1 MEFQYPADFMKVI
14 EFHGHVCPGLA
25 SGYRLAKAALAALE
39 YESPEEGDL
48 VTLAETDRCTID
60 AFQIILGC
68 TVGKG
73 KLYIQNTGKQAFT
86 VGCRKNG
93 KAVRVVQLPYNY
105 SAANDELTRRVM
117 SGRVSDEEYLE
128 YKTAR
133 EKRIIEILTL
143 PDAKQLRVYPV
154 DTLMPEKETIYNSPC
169 CEFCGEQV
177 MEPWT
182 RLREGK
188 TACIKCAVPV
198 VR

>member
-1 MEFQYPADFMKVI
+1 MAFQYPADFMKVI

-25 SGYRLAKAALAALE
+25 SGYRLAKAALTALG
-39 YESPEEGDL
+39 YESPEDGDL

-60 AFQIILGC
+60 AFQIILQC

-73 KLYIQNTGKQAFT
+73 KLYMQNTGKQAFT
-86 VGCRKNG
+86 VGCRKSG
-93 KAVRVVQLPYNY
+93 KAVRVVLLPYNY

-117 SGRVSDEEYLE
+117 SGRVSDEEYHQ

-133 EKRIIEILTL
+133 EQRIIEILTL
-143 PDAKQLRVYPV
+143 PDAEQLRVYPV
-154 DTLMPEKETIYNSPC
+154 ETVMPEKETIYNSPC

-198 VR
+198 LR